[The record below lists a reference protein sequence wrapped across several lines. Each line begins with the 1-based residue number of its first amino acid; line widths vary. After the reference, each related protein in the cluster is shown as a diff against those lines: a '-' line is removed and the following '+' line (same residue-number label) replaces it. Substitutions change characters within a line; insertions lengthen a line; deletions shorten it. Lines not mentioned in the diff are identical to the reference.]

1 MEVWGRNGLSKLQ
14 FHPQI
19 PPWPIVQIIGI
30 SIWAVILEFSEDFIF
45 FNSVF
50 NFLSKLYMRVT

>member
-1 MEVWGRNGLSKLQ
+1 MEVWGRKGLPKLQ
-14 FHPQI
+14 FQHQI

-50 NFLSKLYMRVT
+50 NFLSKLYMRVI